1 MNDPES
7 KPPAKDP
14 RNPYAR
20 NWSAERSQPP
30 GQPPNEPANQ
40 PPEEQPTESPAKKAK
55 GIGAVVV
62 GIGILLAKFKGLLLL
77 LLNFK
82 WVFFLFKFLGT
93 GGSLLISLW
102 IYALFWPW
110 QFALVFVLMILA
122 HELGHYFAIRNYG
135 LPAKLPMFI
144 PLMGAYTVGGVP
156 DSLEHDAYI
165 ALAGPLTGLG
175 AAALCYAFGTVTHQP
190 FWFAAAYVGAFLN
203 LFNMVPTPP
212 FDGGRIAGALSPQLW
227 ILGFV
232 LFIGGSLALHVNLVF
247 VLIFGVVAIP
257 SVIAAFRGHVDPRSV
272 SMTAAQ
278 RVNVGVWYMATLFA
292 LVYLM
297 SISHVAVPAR

>member
-1 MNDPES
+1 MGEEFLVNDPE
-7 KPPAKDP
+7 KPPAKDA

-20 NWSAERSQPP
+20 SWSAERPQT
-30 GQPPNEPANQ
+30 EL
-40 PPEEQPTESPAKKAK
+40 PPEQPAEQPAKKAK
-55 GIGAVVV
+55 GIGAVLV
-62 GIGILLAKFKGLLLL
+62 GLGLLAAKFKGLLLL

-102 IYALFWPW
+102 VYALFWPW

-122 HELGHYFAIRNYG
+122 HELGHYFAIRGYG

-156 DSLEHDAYI
+156 ESLEHDAYI

-175 AAALCYAFGTVTHQP
+175 VAGLCYAFGIATRQP

-227 ILGFV
+227 IVGFA
-232 LFIGGSLALHVNLVF
+232 LFIGGSLALHLNLIF
-247 VLIFGVVAIP
+247 VLIFGLVAIP
-257 SVIAAFRGHVDPRSV
+257 SVIAALRGHVDPRSAT
-272 SMTAAQ
+272 MTAPQ
-278 RVNVGVWYMATLFA
+278 RVKVALWYMATLFA

-297 SISHVAVPAR
+297 SISHIAVPTR